1 MQKTKAIV
9 LLIVASVLLV
19 AIAGIAISQVVS
31 AQNAGNTTNQTPQS
45 ASINGYGP
53 LQGTYPNG
61 QQYGS
66 QYGAP
71 NGHRM
76 GMGMCGRFW

>member
-1 MQKTKAIV
+1 MQKTKTM
-9 LLIVASVLLV
+9 LLIAASVLLV
-19 AIAGIAISQVVS
+19 AVAGIAISQVVS

-45 ASINGYGP
+45 TSINGYGYP
-53 LQGTYPNG
+53 QQGTYPNG

-71 NGHRM
+71 NGDRM
-76 GMGMCGRFW
+76 GMGMCGRNW